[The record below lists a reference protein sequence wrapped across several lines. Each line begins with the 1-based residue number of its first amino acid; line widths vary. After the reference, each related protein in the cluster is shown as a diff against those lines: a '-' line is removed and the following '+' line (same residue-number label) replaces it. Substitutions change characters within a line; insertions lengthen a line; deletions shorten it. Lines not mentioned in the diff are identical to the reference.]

1 MNAEALTKLMAEG
14 AAKSA
19 EKLTLVTNDAWR
31 VDKVELSVED
41 GAPFEALLSGIAKD
55 HYGSHF
61 SVPGATFLVMFAGKS
76 GYLVT
81 TAFTRDH
88 QDRVEGMEKRESK
101 ALGEVANIFLNPLI
115 GHLAA
120 AWKRGMI
127 ISAPAM
133 QVASQR
139 DLLTQALSRFKD
151 KDKLAATFFI
161 KLASPNLFSE
171 CLVLIFLDAE
181 LAGLTP

>member
-1 MNAEALTKLMAEG
+1 MNAEALRRLIADA

-19 EKLTLVTNDAWR
+19 QSLSAITDNKWEVKA
-31 VDKVELSVED
+31 VELSVSD
-41 GAPFEALLSGIAKD
+41 GAPFDEMLSGVAKD

-61 SVPGATFLVMFAGKS
+61 SIPGATFLVMFSGKS

-101 ALGEVANIFLNPLI
+101 ALAEAANIFLNPLI
-115 GHLAA
+115 GHLAS
-120 AWKRGMI
+120 AWKRPII
-127 ISAPAM
+127 ISAPQM

-139 DLLTQALSRFKD
+139 DLLTSALARFKD
-151 KDKLAATFFI
+151 QDALAASFHI
-161 KLASPNLFSE
+161 KLASSNLFSE
-171 CLVLIFLDAE
+171 CVVLIFLDAA
-181 LAGLTP
+181 LAGLAA

>member
-1 MNAEALTKLMAEG
+1 MNRDALAKLIADG

-19 EKLTLVTNDAWR
+19 ESLSGLTDNKWAVE
-31 VDKVELSVED
+31 KVELSVEE
-41 GAPFEALLSGIAKD
+41 GAPFEAMLAGIAKD

-61 SVPGATFLVMFAGKS
+61 SIPGATFLVLFTGKS

-88 QDRVEGMEKRESK
+88 QDRVEGLEKRESK
-101 ALGEVANIFLNPLI
+101 ALAEAANIFLNPMI

-120 AWKRGMI
+120 AWKRTII
-127 ISAPAM
+127 ISAPDM

-139 DLLTQALSRFKD
+139 DLLTAALARFKD
-151 KDKLAATFFI
+151 KDRLAATFFI
-161 KLASPNLFSE
+161 KLSSQNLFSE
-171 CLVLIFLDAE
+171 CSILIFLDAE
-181 LAGLTP
+181 LAGLSG